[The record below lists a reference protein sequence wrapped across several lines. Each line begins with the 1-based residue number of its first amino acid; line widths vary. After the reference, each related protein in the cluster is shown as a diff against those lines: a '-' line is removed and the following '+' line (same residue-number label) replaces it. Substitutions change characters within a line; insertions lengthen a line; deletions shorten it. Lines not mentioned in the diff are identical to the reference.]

1 MRAIWNGFVSFG
13 LVTIP
18 VSVGLAQQRRD
29 VSFRTLARETGQP
42 VKQKRWD
49 PVNDREV
56 TADETVKGWEVAKGR
71 YLPVEDEELE
81 QFAAR
86 QEKTIRILQFVDAA
100 EVDPVFFERAYWLE
114 PQERAERPYKLLM
127 TAMEGK
133 GRAAIG
139 RFVLS
144 TKEHLVLLRAS
155 EGMLTL
161 ETLYYPE
168 DIRLKDREEI
178 SDRVADVDVSDAEL
192 QMAEQLV
199 EGLARPFEPEAY
211 PNETR
216 KALLDFLQ
224 AKAEGTEIDEPEE
237 APEPAPVIDLMA
249 ALKASLAAAGGGDA
263 DADAG
268 DEDEAPAAKRSSSSK
283 KDGDAQLDIEQGR
296 LRKVEGGGEG
306 GGAKKPARKR
316 VSAKKTAA
324 KGGEKPAA
332 KKTAAS
338 RRKAS

>member
-42 VKQKRWD
+42 VKQRRWD

-114 PQERAERPYKLLM
+114 PQERAERPDKLLM

-316 VSAKKTAA
+316 ASAKKTAA

>member
-18 VSVGLAQQRRD
+18 VSVGLAQQSRD

-316 VSAKKTAA
+316 ASAKKTAA